1 MSGAMAGAQIR
12 IDVVY
17 AEQASAWRLSTLL
30 PAGTRVGEVIACLP
44 GMAPGWPAAAFSPAA
59 LAVYGREVSAD
70 TVLGDGDRLELLRAL
85 PTDPKLARRTRAQ
98 TGKPR

>member
-1 MSGAMAGAQIR
+1 MSAAMPGAQIR
-12 IDVVY
+12 IEVVY
-17 AEQASAWRLSTLL
+17 AERARAWRLSTEL
-30 PAGTRVGEVIACLP
+30 PAGTCVGDVLARLP
-44 GMAPGWPAAAFSPAA
+44 GIAPGWPAAAFAPAA

-70 TVLGDGDRLELLRAL
+70 TVLGEGDRLELLRAL